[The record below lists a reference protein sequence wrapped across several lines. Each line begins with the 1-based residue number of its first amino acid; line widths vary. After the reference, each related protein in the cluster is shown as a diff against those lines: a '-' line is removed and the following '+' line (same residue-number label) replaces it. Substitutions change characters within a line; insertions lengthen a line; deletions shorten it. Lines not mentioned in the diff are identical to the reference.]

1 MLPKGEDAASI
12 DFEDFGMDAHCVS
25 DGNSAREEIIYD
37 GKAVAAIF
45 GLTAA
50 RKISMDA
57 RSKKRPGAYVTDD
70 SFLDGTH
77 EKEAAVAMRGD
88 GVTVASEND
97 VLRGFGLEKEED
109 ELLLVGGAQDLAL
122 VDLPLDLL

>member
-12 DFEDFGMDAHCVS
+12 DFEDFGMDGVDDP
-25 DGNSAREEIIYD
+25 DGNSAREET
-37 GKAVAAIF
+37 AAIF

-70 SFLDGTH
+70 SFLDGTP
-77 EKEAAVAMRGD
+77 EKEAAVAKLGD
-88 GVTVASEND
+88 GVTE
-97 VLRGFGLEKEED
+97 
-109 ELLLVGGAQDLAL
+109 
-122 VDLPLDLL
+122 

>member
-1 MLPKGEDAASI
+1 
-12 DFEDFGMDAHCVS
+12 
-25 DGNSAREEIIYD
+25 
-37 GKAVAAIF
+37 
-45 GLTAA
+45 
-50 RKISMDA
+50 MDA

-77 EKEAAVAMRGD
+77 EKEAAVAELGG
-88 GVTVASEND
+88 GVTVACEND

>member
-1 MLPKGEDAASI
+1 MPPKGEDAASI
-12 DFEDFGMDAHCVS
+12 DFEDFGMDGVDDL
-25 DGNSAREEIIYD
+25 DGNSARRQRLTHVKET
-37 GKAVAAIF
+37 AAIF

-57 RSKKRPGAYVTDD
+57 RSKNSVNCCVTDD
-70 SFLDGTH
+70 SFSMDAHYMMDGTH

-97 VLRGFGLEKEED
+97 VL
-109 ELLLVGGAQDLAL
+109 
-122 VDLPLDLL
+122 

>member
-1 MLPKGEDAASI
+1 MLPKGEDAVSI

-57 RSKKRPGAYVTDD
+57 RSKKRPGACVTDD

-77 EKEAAVAMRGD
+77 EKEAAVAELGG

-97 VLRGFGLEKEED
+97 VL
-109 ELLLVGGAQDLAL
+109 
-122 VDLPLDLL
+122 

>member
-1 MLPKGEDAASI
+1 MLPKGEDAVSI
-12 DFEDFGMDAHCVS
+12 DFEDFSMDGVDDP
-25 DGNSAREEIIYD
+25 DGNSAHEET
-37 GKAVAAIF
+37 AAIF
-45 GLTAA
+45 GLILA
-50 RKISMDA
+50 RKISMGA
-57 RSKKRPGAYVTDD
+57 RSKNSVNCYVTDD

-97 VLRGFGLEKEED
+97 VLRGFSLEKEED
-109 ELLLVGGAQDLAL
+109 KLLLVGGAQDLAL

>member
-1 MLPKGEDAASI
+1 MLPKGEDAVSI
-12 DFEDFGMDAHCVS
+12 DFEDFSMDAHCVS
-25 DGNSAREEIIYD
+25 DGNSAHEET
-37 GKAVAAIF
+37 ATIF
-45 GLTAA
+45 GLILA

-77 EKEAAVAMRGD
+77 EKEAAVAELGG

-97 VLRGFGLEKEED
+97 VL
-109 ELLLVGGAQDLAL
+109 
-122 VDLPLDLL
+122 

>member
-25 DGNSAREEIIYD
+25 DGNSAREEIIYESI
-37 GKAVAAIF
+37 ALAAIF

-57 RSKKRPGAYVTDD
+57 RSKNSVNCYVTDD

-77 EKEAAVAMRGD
+77 EEEAAVAKLGD
-88 GVTVASEND
+88 GGEESQH
-97 VLRGFGLEKEED
+97 KEMHQED
-109 ELLLVGGAQDLAL
+109 ELLYVGDVQDVAL
-122 VDLPLDLL
+122 VDLPLYQL

>member
-57 RSKKRPGAYVTDD
+57 RSKKRPGAYVADD

-77 EKEAAVAMRGD
+77 EKEAAVAELGG